1 MAAGAEGADN
11 ESAVKTA
18 PPPTDSRAVNRL
30 LEQCAR
36 PSGPAPEPRP
46 RARDRLEAILGGEL
60 ARRLVGALAGDHAA
74 PVRAF
79 GN

>member
-1 MAAGAEGADN
+1 MAAGVEEVDN

-18 PPPTDSRAVNRL
+18 PPPIDSRAVNRL

-36 PSGPAPEPRP
+36 PAGPAPEARP
-46 RARDRLEAILGGEL
+46 RARDRLEATIGGEL

-74 PVRAF
+74 PIRAF